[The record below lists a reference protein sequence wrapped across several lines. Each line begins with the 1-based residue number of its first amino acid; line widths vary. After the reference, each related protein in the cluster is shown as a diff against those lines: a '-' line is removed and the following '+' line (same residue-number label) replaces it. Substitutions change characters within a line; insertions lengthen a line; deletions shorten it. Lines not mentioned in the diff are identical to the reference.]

1 MSVRPTDSITD
12 FAQFQGL
19 RRGARENDEAAIR
32 KAAQQFE
39 ALFTQQML
47 KSARAAS
54 LGSDVMGGGQTDFY
68 QDIFD
73 QQMAVHLSSGKGLGL
88 ADLLVRQL
96 RGADAANTTN
106 THATPAVEAKP
117 LASNTRLSDTPIDTR
132 AGWKNTLGDARTAAA
147 SRATAAPGTSA
158 TAAPRASAG
167 AEERAAFVQK
177 ILPHAERAARELG
190 VPARVLI
197 AQAALETGWGRHAI
211 RRAPGDGGTPS
222 AENYF
227 GIKADRRWNGEAVR
241 TTTTE
246 FVNGEATRERADFR
260 AYDSVEAS
268 FADYVRFL
276 KSNPR
281 YADALNHGGNA
292 AHFVHGLQKAGYAT
306 DPAYAQK
313 ILRIANGPAMQL
325 AMAGAQR
332 TLIV

>member
-1 MSVRPTDSITD
+1 MSSTRPTDSITD
-12 FAQFQGL
+12 FSQFNAL
-19 RRGARENDEAAIR
+19 RRGARENDDATVR

-54 LGSDVMGGGQTDFY
+54 PGNDVMGGGQTEFY

-96 RGADAANTTN
+96 RG
-106 THATPAVEAKP
+106 
-117 LASNTRLSDTPIDTR
+117 
-132 AGWKNTLGDARTAAA
+132 TAAA
-147 SRATAAPGTSA
+147 EASA
-158 TAAPRASAG
+158 TAATNAALPLGAIGTPPSLRLSPTPVDSGHGLKAGGAAAASTAAG
-167 AEERAAFVQK
+167 AGGDQRTAFVQK

-197 AQAALETGWGRHAI
+197 AQAALETSWGQHAI
-211 RRAPGDGGTPS
+211 RKGDGDPS
-222 AENYF
+222 LNYF
-227 GIKADRRWNGEAVR
+227 GIKADRRWQGAEVR

-246 FVNGEATRERADFR
+246 YVGGSARRERADFR
-260 AYDSVEAS
+260 AYDSAAAS
-268 FADYVRFL
+268 FDDYVNFL

-281 YADALNHGGNA
+281 YADALNHGGSA
-292 AHFVHGLQKAGYAT
+292 THFVQGLQKAGYAS

-313 ILRIANGPAMQL
+313 ILRIADGPTLQL
-325 AMAGAQR
+325 ALAGRPR
-332 TLIV
+332 TVTA